1 MPDGS
6 SDPLDR
12 LLELASIP
20 PPTPLP
26 PEPEP
31 QSGTPP
37 DVARLL
43 PILCCPET
51 AQRLTLADDGSSLKT
66 EDGRRTWPRVA
77 GRPNLFPGLEQV
89 KIHAESHLSNPLD
102 QS

>member
-20 PPTPLP
+20 PPAPLP

-31 QSGTPP
+31 PCGTPP
-37 DVARLL
+37 DLARLL
-43 PILCCPET
+43 PILRCPET
-51 AQRLTLADDGSSLKT
+51 AQTLTLADDGSLRT
-66 EDGRRTWPRVA
+66 GDGRRVWPVVA
-77 GRPNLFPGLEQV
+77 GRPNLFPGLEQP
-89 KIHAESHLSNPLD
+89 KIHSERSVNFR
-102 QS
+102 